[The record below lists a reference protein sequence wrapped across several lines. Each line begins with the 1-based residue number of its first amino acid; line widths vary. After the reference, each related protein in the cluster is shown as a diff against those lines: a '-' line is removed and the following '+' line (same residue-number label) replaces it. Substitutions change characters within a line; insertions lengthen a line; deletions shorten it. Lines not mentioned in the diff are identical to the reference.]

1 MKHIQNYGFND
12 FINHTF
18 TPQETEGIQFPLP
31 LECVDIK
38 METVLDTPFEETKR
52 VEEEECMCQQ
62 NKGSKCCCKSEV
74 KPSSTLTLTTE
85 NNKVQLDLNEDLY
98 AAVPGQSVTTTKDNK
113 VTLTTD
119 DEYGGFYTQMDQNV
133 NQAQSYQEGI
143 EVMNLGDAIKKYPWI
158 KEKYMWTAVDKN
170 KDEATKAVAVN
181 DEVDPKGYCVIAH
194 PGVKCTRPVNSQL
207 IMEQNHHQ
215 YVHNIMIAFPG
226 SELTIASTCML
237 FPSLLKSQVPSSAL
251 TRLLRSVR
259 KKTPKVVLTMV
270 FPSSLSKRTP
280 NSVSL

>member
-1 MKHIQNYGFND
+1 
-12 FINHTF
+12 
-18 TPQETEGIQFPLP
+18 
-31 LECVDIK
+31 

-52 VEEEECMCQQ
+52 VGEEECMCQQ

-237 FPSLLKSQVPSSAL
+237 FSSLLKTQVPSSAL